1 MRVKNSALP
10 GGAFVNQE
18 GNYLRFATGC
28 HSCPALLGGAFWQVF
43 VNQFPNALID
53 TLKSTIYDEHV
64 FIANLSLF
72 GCLLLAGLHDVSEA
86 RGRTDALIH
95 DARAC
100 RNRPISCNNSNWVI

>member
-43 VNQFPNALID
+43 VNQLPNALID
-53 TLKSTIYDEHV
+53 TLMSLLHKPMIE
-64 FIANLSLF
+64 LSGNQKWLR
-72 GCLLLAGLHDVSEA
+72 CAPL
-86 RGRTDALIH
+86 
-95 DARAC
+95 
-100 RNRPISCNNSNWVI
+100 